1 MGAKTK
7 ISIIPSSEFLTCTT
21 NGEYD
26 LERTR
31 AHFLKLLRV
40 AADTGA
46 ENILLDAREAKT
58 RMRAF
63 EVFSL
68 VEVFDQLAPPFRGR
82 LAILNQPKDAFN
94 RAEFF
99 SLCAR
104 HRGFAVD
111 AFQDYQEAV
120 EWLYPPMPL
129 DTQIIRMTDVKPE

>member
-7 ISIIPSSEFLTCTT
+7 ITIIPSSEFLTCSTR
-21 NGEYD
+21 GEYD

-31 AHFLKLLRV
+31 THFLKLLRA
-40 AADTGA
+40 AADAGA
-46 ENILLDAREAKT
+46 ENILLDAREAIT

-68 VEVFDQLAPPFRGR
+68 IEVFDELTPPFTGR

-104 HRGFAVD
+104 HRGFEVD
-111 AFQDYQEAV
+111 AFQDYQAAV
-120 EWLYPPMPL
+120 EWLYPPQPL
-129 DTQIIRMTDVKPE
+129 DTQIIRRADVEPK